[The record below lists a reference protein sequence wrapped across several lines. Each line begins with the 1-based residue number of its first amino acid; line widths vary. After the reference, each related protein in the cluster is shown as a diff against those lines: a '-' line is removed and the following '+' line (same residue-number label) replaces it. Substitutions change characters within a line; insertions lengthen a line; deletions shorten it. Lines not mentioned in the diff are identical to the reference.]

1 MSKFLLGL
9 GFVFSAFCSMIVIA
23 FFFELAKQNTDIGI
37 DVSIIIFF
45 GICNIGCIL
54 LIIKSLSKKKK
65 LLKEKLEKTIID
77 LIISK
82 EGKITPLEIV
92 AETNLNLE
100 ESKKVLSDLC
110 DQGAGEQRITD
121 EGKILYVFDNI
132 LTKEQKE
139 SAKGVFTR

>member
-37 DVSIIIFF
+37 DISIIIFF
-45 GICNIGCIL
+45 GICDTGCIM
-54 LIIKSLSKKKK
+54 LIIRSLSKKKK

-82 EGKITPLEIV
+82 GGKITPLEIV

-100 ESKKVLSDLC
+100 ESKKVLTDLC

-121 EGKILYVFDNI
+121 DGKILYVFESI
-132 LTKEQKE
+132 LTREQKDR
-139 SAKGVFTR
+139 AKGVFEK